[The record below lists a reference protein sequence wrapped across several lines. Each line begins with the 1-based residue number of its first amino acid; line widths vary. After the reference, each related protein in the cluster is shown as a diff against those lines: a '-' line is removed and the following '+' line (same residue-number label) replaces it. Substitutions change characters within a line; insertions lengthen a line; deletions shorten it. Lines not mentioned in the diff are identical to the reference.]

1 MTDNMEKKD
10 TLVAQDAESAKTAVP
25 KKTAPKKTAQ
35 KKPAPKSETLVY
47 IGPNLLGGQL
57 SAYTT
62 FKNGACPHHV
72 QMLKQKH
79 QEIEKLMVPV
89 SRLAQARQSLA
100 GHGKEAQA
108 YRELKRK
115 FNQ

>member
-1 MTDNMEKKD
+1 MTDSMEKKEAP
-10 TLVAQDAESAKTAVP
+10 VAQDTEIQKSAVP
-25 KKTAPKKTAQ
+25 RKTAPKKTSQ
-35 KKPAPKSETLVY
+35 KKPAPKNETLVY
-47 IGPNLLGGQL
+47 IGPNLPGGQL

-89 SRLAQARQSLA
+89 SRLSVARQSLA

-115 FNQ
+115 FSQ